1 LSLFVIRTYNFL
13 DIAKWLSNFFSDGPS
28 ILRVI
33 LQAPSPFFVDPTSVV
48 MLQTLL
54 PEILSRHL
62 IRHRSL
68 PVAELQKVG
77 IDTWGKMLRQ
87 HVAQAL
93 MFR

>member
-1 LSLFVIRTYNFL
+1 MALKL
-13 DIAKWLSNFFSDGPS
+13 FFSDGSS

-33 LQAPSPFFVDPTSVV
+33 LQASSPFFVDPTSVV

-54 PEILSRHL
+54 SEMLCHHL
-62 IRHRSL
+62 IINRSL
-68 PVAELQKVG
+68 PVAELQKVCIG
-77 IDTWGKMLRQ
+77 TWSKTLRQ